1 MAMKEETM
9 PCEQNSTKQEKT
21 AGPCPCAQACPKK
34 AVLLAVIA
42 VPLAFWAIRKLRR

>member
-1 MAMKEETM
+1 MKEETM
-9 PCEQNSTKQEKT
+9 PCEKDSAKQEKT
-21 AGPCPCAQACPKK
+21 TCPCPCAGGCPKK